1 MKELLFKLP
10 LTDMETIFERY
21 SEKVPDALHT
31 QFENKAD
38 KGEAF
43 KHYLERKFR
52 KSTELFPS
60 GISML
65 TVFILPM

>member
-21 SEKVPDALHT
+21 SKKVPDALHT

-38 KGEAF
+38 KAEAF
-43 KHYLERKFR
+43 KRYLERKSR

-60 GISML
+60 GI
-65 TVFILPM
+65 